1 MKKETKTQV
10 NESPTVMEI
19 YYVFERT
26 EYEKMDEA
34 HVDKQHSTITE
45 ELKLS
50 EEIKNIIGTLQQGSR
65 IKKQSRL
72 LIKEESIEERDDEFN
87 YIAPFV
93 RITMRESQKDSQI
106 EEEIVTKPKK
116 RRHHIYK

>member
-1 MKKETKTQV
+1 
-10 NESPTVMEI
+10 MEI

-87 YIAPFV
+87 YIVPFV

-116 RRHHIYK
+116 RRDHIFK